1 MYETTKE
8 NIERLQ
14 GYLAEVSTFLSALK
28 FRASENDAKIKIRED
43 IENYLDGFTD
53 KTQGGIIE
61 EGERAL
67 STDFA
72 YFSEKEI
79 STMPKNFRRLIIL
92 EENRCRMYKHKSGA
106 NSFTYEIKYRKN
118 GYNISAC
125 GKTIKLAKENFL
137 KKLKTAQPTNATNEF
152 LTIPTT
158 FDSFAN
164 FYFNRFRKEQ
174 VVENTFR
181 SDMSR
186 YKNYLQPYFKEV
198 KVSKIT
204 PFACKQLLDRVR
216 HSGKGK
222 TADELFSILNC
233 ILKSAIAHGIIL
245 RNPLDLVLHVTHE
258 TESGTA
264 LTREEERVLKGSK
277 SELLPV
283 FMVALYTGAR
293 PNELQTV
300 KIEGDFIVMVN
311 SKRKNRKVKYKKVP
325 IVAPLRPY
333 IERGINVPE
342 YEQIRLAFKEILPT
356 HKLYDLRT
364 TFHTRCIEYKVDEI
378 ARKLFMGHS
387 LGELTEAYTD
397 LPDDFLLTEGKKLDN
412 WL

>member
-8 NIERLQ
+8 NIEQLQ
-14 GYLAEVSTFLSALK
+14 GYLAEVSAFLSALK
-28 FRASENDAKIKIRED
+28 FRVSENDEKIKIRED

-137 KKLKTAQPTNATNEF
+137 KKLKTAQPKKGTEEF
-152 LTIPTT
+152 PVIPTT
-158 FDSFAN
+158 FNAFAN
-164 FYFNRFRKEQ
+164 FYFDAFHKEQ
-174 VVENTFR
+174 VAEKTFR
-181 SDMSR
+181 ADMSR
-186 YKNYLQPYFKEV
+186 YKNYLQPYFNEV
-198 KVSKIT
+198 KVSRIT

-216 HSGKGK
+216 LSGKGK

-245 RNPLDLVLHVTHE
+245 RNPLDVVLHVTHE

-300 KIEGDFIVMVN
+300 KIEGDFVVMVN

-333 IERGINVPE
+333 IERGINVPG
-342 YEQIRLAFKEILPT
+342 YEQIRLAFKEIFPT

-364 TFHTRCIEYKVDEI
+364 TFNTRCIEYKVDEI

-387 LGELTEAYTD
+387 LGELTEVYTD